1 MKRHRY
7 IWMLLLS
14 VTCLA
19 MTLYVLLS
27 GESHEVVSRLPEAET
42 AVDSMKEAWVMV
54 KDSLHLR

>member
-1 MKRHRY
+1 
-7 IWMLLLS
+7 MLLLS